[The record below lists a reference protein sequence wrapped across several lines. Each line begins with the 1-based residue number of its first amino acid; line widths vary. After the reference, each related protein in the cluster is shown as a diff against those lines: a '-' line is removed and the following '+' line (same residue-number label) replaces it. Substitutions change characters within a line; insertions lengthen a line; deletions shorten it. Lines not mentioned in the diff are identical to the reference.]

1 MMEFN
6 HIPVLL
12 NPTIQGLNIRPN
24 LTYVDCTL
32 GGAGHSSKILEKEK
46 SVNLIGI
53 DQDEQAIEAST
64 KRLENCAL
72 YGFSDLAQML
82 FHVCTSRG

>member
-32 GGAGHSSKILEKEK
+32 GGAGHSSKILEKENRRMK
-46 SVNLIGI
+46 
-53 DQDEQAIEAST
+53 
-64 KRLENCAL
+64 KK
-72 YGFSDLAQML
+72 
-82 FHVCTSRG
+82 